1 MKKTILLL
9 AVAAG
14 ALAVQPAFAHTP
26 AGAGGPPPGVT
37 VGAPAAA
44 KNASHI
50 SANGLENTNGKY
62 ALVKEHGQ
70 ARAAAVH
77 ADKVDD
83 KTADRAAKALDK
95 SDDHLAKAQDKIDD
109 HNAKPKVK

>member
-37 VGAPAAA
+37 VGPPAAA
-44 KNASHI
+44 KTASHI
-50 SANGLENTNGKY
+50 SANGLLHSNGLKNDSDR
-62 ALVKEHGQ
+62 VFG
-70 ARAAAVH
+70 
-77 ADKVDD
+77 
-83 KTADRAAKALDK
+83 ADRAAEVHAAKAEDK
-95 SDDHLAKAQDKIDD
+95 ATDRDAKAQDKIDD
-109 HNAKPKVK
+109 RNRLSKAKRPGGT